1 MFRSTILC
9 SDDSPGILLAAL
21 FFACVGCGPSRDG
34 NTFRFDDRGMT
45 CCVEFRSER
54 AVRILVRPDTAR
66 LVTRRLVTVPADA
79 PVAVRCLS
87 DKEGYLFRTSR
98 LEVRYDRAS
107 GRFSFFDPA
116 SEQPLLEE
124 DARTLVADIVGGEA
138 CLAIEQSFRTSP
150 DESLYGLG
158 QYQTGRVDHKRDT
171 VLLLQANK
179 EIANPFLV
187 SSRGYGIL
195 WDNYSSSEFRDCG
208 ERFAFVSEVADAVDY
223 WFVRGDSP
231 ADCVRGYRE
240 LHRGRIAAAQVG
252 LRVLAVARAL
262 QVVRRA
268 RKRRAGVPQA
278 AYSARRHRAG
288 LGVLGRQA
296 ALEFAPVGFLR
307 FPDPAARIA
316 RLHDSCG
323 VRLMLSVW
331 PGFGPRT
338 EVYRELEQAGALF
351 DERTWAG
358 YKVFD
363 AFDPPRVLFF
373 WRHFSR
379 GLLAAGST
387 VGGWTLPSPR
397 SARDSPSG
405 GRRSVPSRP
414 DRPPGVLSTVISTCI
429 RSCGCPTSTGG

>member
-1 MFRSTILC
+1 MIRRASFSPRS
-9 SDDSPGILLAAL
+9 

-240 LHRGRIAAAQVG
+240 LTGAASLPPKWVFGFWQSRERYKSFDELESVAQEFRRRRIPLDVIVQDWEYWGDRPHWNSLRWDSCVFPTPPPASPGCTTAAASGSCSPSGPVSG
-252 LRVLAVARAL
+252 PDGSLPRAGAGRG
-262 QVVRRA
+262 VVRRA
-268 RKRRAGVPQA
+268 HLGRVQGFRRFRPRRACCFGAISA
-278 AYSARRHRAG
+278 AGSS
-288 LGVLGRQA
+288 
-296 ALEFAPVGFLR
+296 LR
-307 FPDPAARIA
+307 
-316 RLHDSCG
+316 
-323 VRLMLSVW
+323 
-331 PGFGPRT
+331 
-338 EVYRELEQAGALF
+338 
-351 DERTWAG
+351 
-358 YKVFD
+358 
-363 AFDPPRVLFF
+363 
-373 WRHFSR
+373 
-379 GLLAAGST
+379 GST